1 MADDTS
7 SSTTSAILSAAT
19 TDKPTTLKL
28 PSLQF
33 RLERTNYSLWRHSIK
48 AALTAYDLEDFI
60 KPGLA
65 PTEFLPLTPDPAA
78 PLATPPVNPNY
89 GPWKKKDRLVLLWI
103 QSTLSTPLL
112 AHIVRASTTSEAW
125 TILEQMFYA
134 QTRANLMHLK
144 HQLHTFQ
151 KGSLS
156 ILEYVE
162 KKRSFSDSLAEC
174 SYIVPDDEFVE
185 CILHGLDASYAGF
198 RTAFNLRMGSIS
210 SHQLLGLLLDEEA
223 RIQEQLGA
231 TPPLVS
237 SFSANLTNRGSTG
250 TSMPSLDDSSRPKLQ
265 CQICKKSGHEA
276 LNCWQRLNTTTFPST
291 RPRSS
296 RGGSGTRDTKP
307 RFQQQHSSSAPR
319 QAYTALPT
327 PSPSTL
333 HDPAWFFD
341 SGATNH
347 VTFEFNNLTL
357 SSDYTGN
364 DGLQVGNGSAGSD
377 APQRNR

>member
-1 MADDTS
+1 MAGDTS

-19 TDKPTTLKL
+19 TDTPMTLKL
-28 PSLQF
+28 PTLQF

-65 PTEFLPLTPDPAA
+65 PPEFLPFTPDPAA
-78 PLATPPVNPNY
+78 PLATPSVNPTY

-162 KKRSFSDSLAEC
+162 KKRAFSDSLAEC
-174 SYIVPDDEFVE
+174 SSIISDDEFVE
-185 CILHGLDASYAGF
+185 CVLHGLDASYAGF
-198 RTAFNLRMGSIS
+198 RTAFNLRMGSVS
-210 SHQLLGLLLDEEA
+210 SHQLLGLLLEEEA

-231 TPPLVS
+231 TPPLVP
-237 SFSANLTNRGSTG
+237 SFSANLANRGSTG
-250 TSMPSLDDSSRPKLQ
+250 TSMPSL
-265 CQICKKSGHEA
+265 
-276 LNCWQRLNTTTFPST
+276 
-291 RPRSS
+291 
-296 RGGSGTRDTKP
+296 
-307 RFQQQHSSSAPR
+307 
-319 QAYTALPT
+319 
-327 PSPSTL
+327 
-333 HDPAWFFD
+333 HDP
-341 SGATNH
+341 H
-347 VTFEFNNLTL
+347 R
-357 SSDYTGN
+357 
-364 DGLQVGNGSAGSD
+364 
-377 APQRNR
+377 P